1 MPEKKTRVGTIF
13 TYFAKVNVAGIK
25 LEDTL
30 KVGDTISIEGHTTKI
45 EQEVD
50 SMEIDRKPVQEAG
63 KGAEVGIK
71 VKDRVRPHD
80 VVYKLG

>member
-1 MPEKKTRVGTIF
+1 MPEKKTRVGAIF

-50 SMEIDRKPVQEAG
+50 SMEIDRKPVQEAD